1 MSSRKGDVVKIVDL
15 IEQVKNEILNKFGDR
30 IDDLTAQKLA
40 ISSIIINDL
49 KNDMIKDIN
58 FDISKMTKLEGDT

>member
-30 IDDLTAQKLA
+30 IDNLTAQKLA